1 MIRPPTSRAIRLPVA
16 LFLLLA
22 LALTWGCST
31 KRDKIL
37 GNERLLRGDGGLGT
51 TTRETVLSDRDTY
64 ASPGTANYGPTLIV
78 GASGAFEARSFFR
91 VATWT
96 LPDTTDESVVVESIT
111 FEVPADTLVV
121 SDATNLFVT
130 VATTAGPLELNW
142 PGPSPRT
149 ELGSAQAEPGALV
162 RIPMSLASYDSILAW
177 AQTPESLHGFMLYYV
192 GGTGVIG
199 LEAGKAKIKI
209 AITRTVSGA
218 PVADTLTTAT
228 SDDFYLHPLDPVP
241 PAGSDTTL
249 VLGGLFEEGIP
260 IRFPATPVAEG
271 STVNE
276 ATLRLKVM
284 PSSPVFP
291 TGKSV
296 VLEVRRLKSA
306 WLETVTSQSALDP
319 DTSAVFASA
328 SVAYRTAADSVLS
341 ITLPQSIVR
350 EWTAAGGINE
360 GLLVTAKNGNRAPRL
375 LLGSRESSIPAELRV
390 SITTPP
396 PGRF

>member
-1 MIRPPTSRAIRLPVA
+1 MIRRPAFRDPRLPIA
-16 LFLLLA
+16 FFLLLVLSMA
-22 LALTWGCST
+22 WGCST

-51 TTRETVLSDRDTY
+51 TTHATVVPDRDTY
-64 ASPGTANYGPTLIV
+64 APPGTANFGSTLIV

-91 VATWT
+91 VGTWT
-96 LPDTTDESVVVESIT
+96 LPDTADQSVVIESIT
-111 FEVPADTLVV
+111 FEVPADTLAA
-121 SDATNLFVT
+121 SDASNFFVT
-130 VATTAGPLELNW
+130 VATTAGPLELTW

-162 RIPMSLASYDSILAW
+162 RIPMSLATYDSILAW
-177 AQTPESLHGFMLYYV
+177 RQTPASLHGFMLYYV

-199 LEAGKAKIKI
+199 LEAGKAAIKI
-209 AITRTVSGA
+209 AYTRTVSGA
-218 PVADTLTTAT
+218 PVPDTLTTAT
-228 SDDFYLHPLDPVP
+228 TDDFYLHPLDPVAP
-241 PAGSDTTL
+241 TGSDTTL

-260 IRFPATPVAEG
+260 IRFPATSVAEG

-284 PSSPVFP
+284 PSSPFFP

-296 VLEVRRLKSA
+296 VVEVRRLKSA
-306 WLETVTSQSALDP
+306 WLESVTGQSSLDP

-328 SVAYRTAADSVLS
+328 TVAYRTAADSLLS
-341 ITLPQSIVR
+341 ITLPQSIIR
-350 EWTAAGGINE
+350 EWTATGGINE

-375 LLGSRESSIPAELRV
+375 LLGSRESSLPAELRV